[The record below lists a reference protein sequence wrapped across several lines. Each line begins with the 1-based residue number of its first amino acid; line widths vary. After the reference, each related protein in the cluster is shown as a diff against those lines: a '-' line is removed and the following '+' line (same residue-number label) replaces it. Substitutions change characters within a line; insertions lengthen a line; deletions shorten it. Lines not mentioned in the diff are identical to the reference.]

1 MGLANEVVEEGPG
14 SDLLDPRNDED
25 VHVGLGIR
33 FLSSTE
39 YNHLFGAH
47 ELCGTRST

>member
-1 MGLANEVVEEGPG
+1 MEEVPD
-14 SDLLDPRNDED
+14 SDHLDPRNGRD

-39 YNHLFGAH
+39 YNHLFGAYDLV
-47 ELCGTRST
+47 ELAVFGYVSFL

>member
-1 MGLANEVVEEGPG
+1 MADEVVEEVPR
-14 SDLLDPRNDED
+14 SDLLEPRNSGD

-33 FLSSTE
+33 FLSLIE

-47 ELCGTRST
+47 DPYGTRST